1 MIFAANLINRAKA
14 FFHLTRRFKPLLY
27 PYEHYECSLNVNNDR
42 MFLLF
47 KCRHCGEIINDE
59 KAVTV
64 LDLEAHYA
72 NCNGRNDKI

>member
-1 MIFAANLINRAKA
+1 MLGELLEMLADGLGTTSTNRSRSK
-14 FFHLTRRFKPLLY
+14 
-27 PYEHYECSLNVNNDR
+27 SS
-42 MFLLF
+42 
-47 KCRHCGEIINDE
+47 CRHCGKIINDE